1 VKTTQTAETQAELF
15 AALSTESR
23 VRIVQLLASDVFC
36 VGALSRLTGIS
47 AGAVSQH
54 LRVLKSA
61 GLVEPQRRGYF
72 IHYRLAPG
80 AARRLRTALAT
91 VVNRKKRISHALRR
105 PHDAAR
111 DPVNV
116 PGEPSQDKGASN
128 T

>member
-1 VKTTQTAETQAELF
+1 MKTTQTAETQAELF

-80 AARRLRTALAT
+80 AGRLLGAALKSVIEPKKGTRPCVTRSRSASARR
-91 VVNRKKRISHALRR
+91 N
-105 PHDAAR
+105 
-111 DPVNV
+111 
-116 PGEPSQDKGASN
+116 
-128 T
+128 

>member
-1 VKTTQTAETQAELF
+1 LF
-15 AALSTESR
+15 AALSAESR

-54 LRVLKSA
+54 LRVMKSA

-80 AARRLRTALAT
+80 AGRLISAALKSVIKPKRETRPCEARKRSAGARRT
-91 VVNRKKRISHALRR
+91 
-105 PHDAAR
+105 
-111 DPVNV
+111 
-116 PGEPSQDKGASN
+116 
-128 T
+128 

>member
-1 VKTTQTAETQAELF
+1 MKTTQTAETQAELF

-91 VVNRKKRISHALRR
+91 VVNRKKRIQSCVAATARR
-105 PHDAAR
+105 GAR
-111 DPVNV
+111 
-116 PGEPSQDKGASN
+116 PGQRPRRTQSRQRSK
-128 T
+128 